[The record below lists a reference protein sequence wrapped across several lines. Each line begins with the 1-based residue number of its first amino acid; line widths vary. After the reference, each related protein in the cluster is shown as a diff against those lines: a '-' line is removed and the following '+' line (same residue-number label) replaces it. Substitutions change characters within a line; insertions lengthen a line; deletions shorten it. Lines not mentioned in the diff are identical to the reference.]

1 MSTAMMTR
9 AVCLKIVTEP
19 TLAQHQSWWK
29 DMVVDPIVPHVYT
42 DLRPATL
49 GAFLAPAER
58 GEVRPTVFLDDD
70 GEVLG
75 AFWLHDYG
83 IMQGHTYTWCGTYVR
98 PQYRHSFSA
107 AIGRAMRQ
115 VCKRYG
121 YRTIFVACRHSNVA
135 AQRFAEHAFRLHRLG
150 VYPQWAPFEGILD
163 DVVLFTARRED
174 SDLCWRVA
182 AERAHIFHTWVTNA
196 HIVLV

>member
-1 MSTAMMTR
+1 MPTALMTR
-9 AVCLKIVTEP
+9 AVCLEIVTEP
-19 TLAQHQSWWK
+19 TLAQHQSWWE
-29 DMVVDPIVPHVYT
+29 DIVIDPIVPQVFT
-42 DLRPATL
+42 DLMPTTL
-49 GAFLAPAER
+49 EAFLAPAER
-58 GEVRPTVFLDDD
+58 GDVRPTVFLDSD
-70 GEVLG
+70 GEILG

-83 IMQGHTYTWCGTYVR
+83 IMQGHAYTWCGTYIR
-98 PQYRHSFSA
+98 PQYRHGFSA

-135 AQRFAEHAFRLHRLG
+135 AQRFAERAFRLHRLD
-150 VYPQWAPFEGILD
+150 VYPQWAPFEGRLD

-182 AERAHIFHTWVTNA
+182 AERAHAFQAWMANV
-196 HIVLV
+196 HIVSG

>member
-1 MSTAMMTR
+1 MSTAMLTR
-9 AVCLKIVTEP
+9 AVCLEIVTEP

-42 DLRPATL
+42 DLMPATL

-98 PQYRHSFSA
+98 SQYRHSFSA

-135 AQRFAEHAFRLHRLG
+135 AQRFAERAFRLYRLG
-150 VYPQWAPFEGILD
+150 IYPQWAPFEGILD

-174 SDLCWRVA
+174 SDLCWCVA
-182 AERAHIFHTWVTNA
+182 AERAHAFHSWVTNA
-196 HIVLV
+196 HIVSV